1 MQTSLADLRATE
13 YTPPGKPP
21 APLGLAHQ
29 LVVALRATLVT
40 LVVLGLAY
48 PLVITG
54 LAQVMFPHRANG
66 SIVTDDKGREVG
78 SELIG
83 QNFADPA
90 YLHPRPSVNS
100 YDAANSGGTNL
111 AVTSKKLRDGQPD
124 DPATKDTDESFTGVV
139 DLAAAYRKDNGLPAT
154 TPIPADAVSRS
165 ASGLDPHVS
174 PDNAALQAARIA
186 RARGVTVDRVQA
198 ILAQHTE
205 GRELGFLGEPRV
217 NVLEVNLA
225 LDRSFGAPAHLT
237 AGGAEK
243 AK

>member
-1 MQTSLADLRATE
+1 MQPQLSDLRATHH
-13 YTPPGKPP
+13 TPAGEP
-21 APLGLAHQ
+21 ATGGLTQ
-29 LVVALRATLVT
+29 LVIALRATLVT
-40 LVVLGLAY
+40 LVVTGLAY

-90 YLHPRPSVNS
+90 YLHPRPSAS
-100 YDAANSGGTNL
+100 GYDAANSSGTNL

-124 DPATKDTDESFTGVV
+124 DPATKDADESFTGVV
-139 DLAAAYRKDNGLPAT
+139 DLVAAYRKDNGLSAG
-154 TPIPADAVSRS
+154 TPVPADAVSRS
-165 ASGLDPHVS
+165 ASGIDPHIT
-174 PDNAALQAARIA
+174 PENAALQVARIA
-186 RARGVTVDRVQA
+186 KARGVAAERVQA
-198 ILAQHTE
+198 IVAQHTE

-225 LDRSFGAPAHLT
+225 LDRNFGAPVHA
-237 AGGAEK
+237 AGAAAQGK
-243 AK
+243 